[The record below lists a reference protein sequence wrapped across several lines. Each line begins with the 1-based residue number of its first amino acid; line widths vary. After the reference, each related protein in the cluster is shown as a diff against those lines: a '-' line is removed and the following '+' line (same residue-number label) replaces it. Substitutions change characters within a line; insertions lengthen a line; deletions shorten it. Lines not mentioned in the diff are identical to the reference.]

1 MYSFATTR
9 RVLYGETDQMGF
21 LYYGNYGLYY
31 EMGRN
36 EAIRNLGISYKELE
50 AMGIIMPVVELHA
63 KYLRPAKYDDLITIK
78 TTVLTLD
85 EANKISFYCELF
97 NEQNKLLNSS
107 TTQLVFFDTQLKTT
121 VAMPS
126 ILRNKLSPF
135 FENDK

>member
-21 LYYGNYGLYY
+21 LYYGNYALYY

-50 AMGIIMPVVELHA
+50 TMGIMMPVVELHA
-63 KYLRPAKYDDLITIK
+63 NYLRPAKYDDLITIK

-97 NEQNKLLNSS
+97 NEQYKLLNTS
-107 TTQLVFFDTQLKTT
+107 TTQLVFFDKQLKAT
-121 VAMPS
+121 VPMPS
-126 ILRNKLSPF
+126 ILRNKLAPF
-135 FENDK
+135 FQNDK

>member
-1 MYSFATTR
+1 
-9 RVLYGETDQMGF
+9 
-21 LYYGNYGLYY
+21 
-31 EMGRN
+31 
-36 EAIRNLGISYKELE
+36 RNLGISYKELE

-126 ILRNKLSPF
+126 ILRNKLAPF